1 MGTQGCFLDLG
12 FRDYLE
18 AYRIQQALNRRRA
31 AGVIRD
37 VLILVEHNPTLTL
50 GRSGGFQN
58 IVVPQE
64 QLANQGIS
72 LYEVERGGDVTYHGP
87 GQLVGYPIL
96 DLKPRDKD
104 LHRYV
109 RQLEEVIIKSLAGY
123 GVRAGRRE
131 GYPGVWVGR
140 EKIAA
145 LGVAVKKWV
154 TMHGFALNIS
164 CNLEH
169 FRLIVPCGIAGCGVT
184 SLASLLGRE
193 PDFLQVA
200 QLVKDKFAE
209 VFDLELDQVSLEE
222 LLEPEGEMPSGKT
235 GKTTLADSACS

>member
-1 MGTQGCFLDLG
+1 MAAQGYFLDLG
-12 FRDYLE
+12 FRDYQE
-18 AYRIQQALNRRRA
+18 AYRIQQALNQRRVD
-31 AGVIRD
+31 GVIRD
-37 VLILVEHNPTLTL
+37 NLILVEHNPTLTV

-58 IVVPQE
+58 IVVPRE
-64 QLANQGIS
+64 QLANQGVS

-96 DLKPRDKD
+96 DLKSRDKD

-109 RQLEEVIIKSLAGY
+109 RQLEEVIIKSLDVY

-154 TMHGFALNIS
+154 TMHGFAFNIS

-169 FRLIVPCGIAGCGVT
+169 FRWIVPCGIAECGVT
-184 SLASLLGRE
+184 SLARLLGRE
-193 PDFLQVA
+193 PDFRQVS

-209 VFDLELDQVSLEE
+209 VFELELEKVLLEE
-222 LLEPEGEMPSGKT
+222 LLGPEGEMPSGKT
-235 GKTTLADSACS
+235 GKTTLVDSTCS